1 MNAIVV
7 TRPGPPEV
15 LAQREVPD
23 PIVGPGDVLLR
34 VHATALNRADLL
46 QRRGLYPAPPG
57 SPADILGLE
66 AAGEVLR
73 SGPGATRFAPGARV
87 MALLGGGGYAEQ
99 VCVPEGHLLPIPDAL
114 TFEQAAAVPEAFLTA
129 FDALV
134 LQAKLRAGETALI
147 QSAASGIGTAAAQ
160 LARALGARVWGLARA
175 ADKRAWLAEQGWLDA
190 VFDPAADQTR
200 VALRGCDVILDLIG
214 AAGWPL
220 YLDALAPRGRI
231 VVLSTMT
238 GTRVELPLDRLMT
251 ARAQIHGSVL
261 RHRSRE
267 EKSALMAAFAAD
279 ALPLLTA
286 GKLRPVVDR
295 VMNWSQIAQAHAAME
310 ANQTRGKWV
319 ITIGP

>member
-1 MNAIVV
+1 VKAIVV
-7 TRPGPPEV
+7 TRPGSPEV

-23 PIVGPGDVLLR
+23 PSVGNEDVLVR

-46 QRRGLYPAPPG
+46 QRRGHYPAPSG

-73 SGPGATRFAPGARV
+73 SGPGATRFPPGARV

-99 VCVPEGHLLPIPDAL
+99 VSVPEGHLLPIPEAL
-114 TFEQAAAVPEAFLTA
+114 TWEQAAAIPEAFLTA

-160 LARALGARVWGLARA
+160 LARALGARVWGLARS
-175 ADKRAWLAEQGWLDA
+175 ADKRSWLLERNWFDA
-190 VFDPAADQTR
+190 VFDPAAEETCAA
-200 VALRGCDVILDLIG
+200 VRGCDVILDLIG

-220 YLDALAPRGRI
+220 YLEALAPRGRI

-238 GTRVELPLDRLMT
+238 GARVELPLDRLMT

-261 RHRSRE
+261 RHRSRD
-267 EKSALMAAFAAD
+267 EKSALVAAFSVD
-279 ALPLLTA
+279 VLPLLANGT
-286 GKLRPVVDR
+286 LQPVVDR
-295 VMNWSQIAQAHAAME
+295 VMDWSQIAQAHTAME